1 MTARYLV
8 GIDLGT
14 TTTVVAAARADTSL
28 AAGAVTDI
36 FPMRQR
42 VSAGEVEALPRL
54 ASVLYIPTE
63 DEKRLDPLAE
73 GDYVLGAY
81 ARTRGAEVPGRAITS
96 AKSWL
101 SYPRIDRTAAV
112 LPWGRTDEELPRL
125 SPVDASARLLARVR
139 SSWDEAHPDAP
150 LHEQTVVLTVPASF
164 DEAARELTL
173 LAAGRAGLSVR
184 LLEEPQAALY
194 EHLGRDGRAALA
206 GGLVLVVDI
215 GGGTTDL
222 SLVRVPAASAGAG
235 AEIERVAV
243 GRHLLLGGDNMDLAL
258 ASLVES
264 RFGAPVDAASLE
276 QLALACRQAKEA
288 LFAADDPAATAV
300 VTLAG
305 RGSALVGGTKRAVLA
320 RADLDEVLVEPFFPR
335 VDRMAATA
343 SRPPPRAA
351 LVTMGLPYE
360 RDPAITRHVAAF
372 LERYAPGGREPVT
385 SLLLNG
391 GVFRA
396 EALAERL
403 VEVVTSWSATA
414 PVRLVHP
421 EPDLAVARGAVAYA
435 RALAGQGTLIGSG
448 TAFGY
453 YVASQDDA
461 GRPVAVSVV
470 PRGAREGVR
479 HVATDRVFALTV
491 GRPVRFELY
500 AATDAAIDAP
510 GTAVALDRQRLR
522 RLPPLVLAVGDGTT
536 ARETAVTLEGELS
549 AIGTLDLA
557 CVETSGSPPA
567 RYRLAFDLRAATE
580 TGQTEPPPKVALSQP
595 PHAVLLA
602 HTGETRARF
611 DRAFRSPAD
620 ASAREIKDLV
630 RDLEKLHGER
640 NEWTTAT
647 ARALFDLLVP
657 HASQRRKTE
666 AHERTFW
673 MLAGFCLRPGFGDPL
688 DPGRIARLTPALLER
703 LAFQDGPRNW
713 QAYFV
718 AARRI
723 AAGLAEPTQLR
734 LRDTF
739 DPFLAPSDRGLKKPK
754 KVEADSLGDLR
765 ATLAS
770 FERVPSARRAELGD
784 WLVERTF
791 TDADPALWSEL
802 GRIGARVPAYASVH
816 HVIAPGTVER
826 WLDLLLRGAWEKV
839 PTAERA
845 LVDLARRTGDR
856 ARDLSAD
863 ARKSVLVRLQK
874 KNASPDSLAAVTEV
888 VEVAEK
894 EREAFYGES
903 LPVGLRLVR

>member
-1 MTARYLV
+1 M
-8 GIDLGT
+8 
-14 TTTVVAAARADTSL
+14 
-28 AAGAVTDI
+28 
-36 FPMRQR
+36 
-42 VSAGEVEALPRL
+42 
-54 ASVLYIPTE
+54 
-63 DEKRLDPLAE
+63 
-73 GDYVLGAY
+73 
-81 ARTRGAEVPGRAITS
+81 
-96 AKSWL
+96 
-101 SYPRIDRTAAV
+101 
-112 LPWGRTDEELPRL
+112 
-125 SPVDASARLLARVR
+125 
-139 SSWDEAHPDAP
+139 
-150 LHEQTVVLTVPASF
+150 
-164 DEAARELTL
+164 
-173 LAAGRAGLSVR
+173 
-184 LLEEPQAALY
+184 
-194 EHLGRDGRAALA
+194 
-206 GGLVLVVDI
+206 LVVDI

-222 SLVRVPAASAGAG
+222 SLVRVPTSAQAAQGAG

-264 RFGAPVDAASLE
+264 HFGAPVDAASLE

-288 LFAADDPAATAV
+288 LFAAEDPAATAV
-300 VTLAG
+300 VALAG

-335 VDRMAATA
+335 VERAAA
-343 SRPPPRAA
+343 AAIRPPARAA

-372 LERYAPGGREPVT
+372 LERYAQGEPVT

-396 EALAERL
+396 EPLAQRL
-403 VEVVTSWSATA
+403 VEVVSSWSARP

-453 YVASQDDA
+453 YVASQDDS
-461 GRPVAVSVV
+461 GRPIAVSVV

-500 AATDAAIDAP
+500 AATDAAIDPP
-510 GTAVALDRQRLR
+510 GTAVPLDRQRLR

-557 CVETSGSPPA
+557 CVETAGAPPA

-580 TGQTEPPPKVALSQP
+580 TGQTEPPPQVALSQP
-595 PHAVLLA
+595 PHAIALA
-602 HTGETRARF
+602 HLDETRARLE
-611 DRAFRSPAD
+611 RAFRSPPD
-620 ASAREIKDLV
+620 SSAREIKDLV

-657 HASQRRKTE
+657 HAGQRRKTD

-688 DPGRIARLTPALLER
+688 DPGRVARLTPALLER
-703 LAFQDGPRNW
+703 LAFQEGPRNW

-723 AAGLAEPTQLR
+723 AGGLEPATQLR

-770 FERVPSARRAELGD
+770 FERVPAARRAELGD

-791 TDADPALWSEL
+791 TETDPALWSEL
-802 GRIGARVPAYASVH
+802 GRVGARVPAYASVH
-816 HVIAPGTVER
+816 HVVAPGIVER
-826 WLDLLLRGAWEKV
+826 WLDLLLRGDWGKGV
-839 PTAERA
+839 PAAITEHA

-856 ARDLSAD
+856 ARDLSEET
-863 ARKSVLVRLQK
+863 RKSVLARLQK
-874 KNASPDSLAAVTEV
+874 KNAAAQTLQAIAEV

-903 LPVGLRLVR
+903 LPVGLRLVQ